1 MKMRNDVKIV
11 PDFFDPEDAE
21 NLIEYMDHLEEEG
34 LMQDRGD
41 GRIGVVDLENR
52 YTIQFID
59 KYRDK
64 IAAYFN
70 DGFNKV
76 SGSIMTIYREG
87 VGMNM
92 HSDSQPFPEMGALFY
107 LNDDYEGG
115 ELAVGD
121 DFIYKPKKY
130 DLVYMSSEPMHGVL
144 PVTKGTRYFFTISL
158 VKS

>member
-1 MKMRNDVKIV
+1 MRNDVKIV
-11 PDFFDPEDAE
+11 PDFFDPKDARL
-21 NLIEYMDHLEEEG
+21 LIEYMNIFEEEG
-34 LMQDRGD
+34 LLKDRGD
-41 GRIGVVDLENR
+41 GRIGVTNLSNSNIWNFV
-52 YTIQFID
+52 D
-59 KYRDK
+59 KYCYK
-64 IAAYFN
+64 VVNYFN
-70 DGFNKV
+70 DGFNKEN
-76 SGSIMTIYREG
+76 GYAMTIYREG